1 MHEMK
6 WVRRILVS
14 STITQGII
22 YIIRPMITYRALELD
37 ATPTEVGVIA
47 ALYALLPVLL
57 ALSFGRWVGQLG
69 EGRFVIIG
77 TASMGFA
84 SASLL
89 FADSIPLL
97 AIAAALSGLSHLACM
112 VGGQTMVSLR
122 SPSDQYERYFGYYT
136 FSASLGQ
143 MIGPLIAVFVA
154 GSDGLMP
161 KSTNSAF
168 AAALILTFFALLPI
182 LSWRHDRPTVVANR
196 HDESALRSAAK
207 LMKNPKIFSAIYTS
221 MAISSVGDILIV
233 FLPLYGSEKEFS
245 PFAIGAI
252 IAIRAGAS
260 MLSRLSLGWL
270 STHYSTLRILV
281 VSTVISTLS
290 CAAIA
295 FAPNEYILGAVV
307 LIAGFSLGVGQPLT
321 MSLVSLAT
329 APGERALAVSARLTG
344 NRFGQF
350 VIPAGAGVIATN
362 GGTGAVFIALSLLLV
377 TTFIPQKG

>member
-1 MHEMK
+1 MPEMK
-6 WVRRILVS
+6 WVRQILVS

-168 AAALILTFFALLPI
+168 MAALILTFFALLPI
-182 LSWRHDRPTVVANR
+182 MGWRHDRPTVVANV
-196 HDESALRSAAK
+196 HDESALRSAGK
-207 LMKNPKIFSAIYTS
+207 LLKNPKIFSAIYTS

-233 FLPLYGSEKEFS
+233 FLPLYGSEKAFS

-270 STHYSTLRILV
+270 STRYSTLRILV
-281 VSTVISTLS
+281 VSTVISTIACS
-290 CAAIA
+290 AMA

-350 VIPAGAGVIATN
+350 LIPAGAGVIASN
-362 GGTGAVFIALSLLLV
+362 GGTGSVFIALSLLLA
-377 TTFIPQKG
+377 TTFIPQKR